1 MFLQYPSI
9 DAEINAAITKH
20 QDLRASIQI
29 QQDILKSSYSK
40 LQESQPEK
48 EEHLAMHQKQK
59 EELDQVGTLAADCEN
74 KWQDVNCK
82 LHQCKDYLDFHL
94 KLLEIV
100 SWIDHSETLLKIETV
115 ETASADIASLI
126 RKQTSFERSLQQQIK
141 TFSGVK
147 IDGEKLISQDN
158 FKAEVV
164 NSGLIEVEH
173 DLQKLQE
180 KNSGLILELTGLE
193 KCKVIIRKINELRSW
208 LKEKLHVALDESYLE
223 LTNILSK
230 LQR

>member
-1 MFLQYPSI
+1 ML
-9 DAEINAAITKH
+9 
-20 QDLRASIQI
+20 
-29 QQDILKSSYSK
+29 
-40 LQESQPEK
+40 
-48 EEHLAMHQKQK
+48 
-59 EELDQVGTLAADCEN
+59 
-74 KWQDVNCK
+74 
-82 LHQCKDYLDFHL
+82 
-94 KLLEIV
+94 
-100 SWIDHSETLLKIETV
+100 
-115 ETASADIASLI
+115 
-126 RKQTSFERSLQQQIK
+126 
-141 TFSGVK
+141 K
-147 IDGEKLISQDN
+147 IDGEKLISEDN
-158 FKAEVV
+158 FKAGVI

>member
-1 MFLQYPSI
+1 MFQYPSV
-9 DAEINAAITKH
+9 DAEINAAITKN

-59 EELDQVGTLAADCEN
+59 EELDQVGTLAADCES

-82 LHQCKDYLDFHL
+82 LHQCKDYLDFQL

-100 SWIDHSETLLKIETV
+100 SWIDHSALTALTV

-147 IDGEKLISQDN
+147 IGKKHAL
-158 FKAEVV
+158 K
-164 NSGLIEVEH
+164 
-173 DLQKLQE
+173 
-180 KNSGLILELTGLE
+180 
-193 KCKVIIRKINELRSW
+193 KV
-208 LKEKLHVALDESYLE
+208 
-223 LTNILSK
+223 
-230 LQR
+230 